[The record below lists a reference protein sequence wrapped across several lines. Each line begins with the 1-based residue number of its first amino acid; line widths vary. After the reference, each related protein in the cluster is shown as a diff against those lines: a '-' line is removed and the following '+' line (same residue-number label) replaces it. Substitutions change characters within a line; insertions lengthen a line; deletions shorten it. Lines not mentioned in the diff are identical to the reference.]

1 MSNLIKYP
9 FVNMAGK
16 EAHIIDNNQQGA
28 EFIPLNNKR
37 SRIKTISEVEAEKA
51 LLQAT
56 SLDHG
61 EADSE
66 ASGEAGGEFK
76 SGIPMTNFDK
86 IAQEQKEKA
95 EKKASEVL
103 ERAQKE
109 AEQIKN
115 DAAAAV
121 EAAKANGLEEGREQG
136 YREGIAEAQQEIARR
151 EQEFAESVRQQQE
164 ELSLCIAGIEK
175 KYVDIVIAL
184 LRKLTGVILEGKD
197 DLILYLIRSAADDMD
212 PSESYRIRSSSEDIY
227 FLESHKSELLDSI
240 GENVN
245 IEFIEEKGLENGQ
258 CIIETDSQ
266 MVDCGFQT
274 QLDSL
279 VQDLRML
286 C

>member
-51 LLQAT
+51 LLQAAG
-56 SLDHG
+56 LDHG
-61 EADSE
+61 EADGE

-103 ERAQKE
+103 ERARKE

-136 YREGIAEAQQEIARR
+136 YREGIAEAQQEIAQR
-151 EQEFAESVRQQQE
+151 EQELAESVRQQQE

-197 DLILYLIRSAADDMD
+197 DLILYLIRSAAHDMD